1 MENNIN
7 ISREEKAMVSIDTLR
22 HSAAHVLAMALLRH
36 NPKVK
41 LAIGPSI
48 ENGFY
53 YDADNLRLT
62 EESLK
67 TLEKSMKKIIKEN
80 LPFKKEIITKRKA
93 RTLFKDNKYK
103 LEMLNALP
111 GDKVSIYWT
120 GKEFVDMCK
129 GPHVKSTGEIKAVK
143 LLKLAGAYW
152 RGDEKNKM
160 LTRIYGTAFAS
171 KKELDEFL
179 KNLAIAETR
188 DHKKLG
194 KQLDLFSVH
203 DIIGKG
209 LPLLHP
215 HGMAIRRALEDLK
228 REVQSKLG
236 LQEVLTPHIAKSDL
250 WKSSGHYEAF
260 KDDMYIFKA
269 DKKEHAVKPMNCPFH
284 AYIYKSNPKSYRDL
298 PYRLAEFAV
307 VYRNE
312 KAGELKG
319 LLRVRALTQDDTHVF
334 ARKDQ
339 ITSEVQRIVPAAIKL
354 LRICGLK
361 DVKIT
366 LSTKPEKSI
375 GTDAVWKLATAALK
389 KALDGLKLK
398 YEVMKGEG
406 AFYGPKIDIHAK
418 DALGRYWQL
427 TTVQLDFFMPT
438 RFDLTYV
445 DEKGSKVRPIMIHV
459 AMYGSFERFMAVLI
473 EHYGGA
479 FPTWL
484 APVQVKLLN
493 FTDRNLKY
501 ARKVEEALRAEG
513 IRVEADYDA
522 STIQK
527 KVRNAE
533 LEKVP
538 YVLCVGDKE
547 QKAGTVAV
555 RTRGKKKIDF
565 GVRLSS
571 FVKHVKKE
579 IESRAIRP

>member
-7 ISREEKAMVSIDTLR
+7 VKGEGEMMINLETLR
-22 HSAAHVLAMALLRH
+22 HSAAHVLAMALLRF
-36 NPKVK
+36 NPKAK

-53 YDADNLRLT
+53 YDVDNVKLT

-93 RTLFKDNKYK
+93 RTLFADNKYK

-111 GDKVSIYWT
+111 GDKISIYSV

-160 LTRIYGTAFAS
+160 LTRIYGTAFGS
-171 KKELDEFL
+171 RKELDDYLELL
-179 KNLAIAETR
+179 KLAESR
-188 DHKKLG
+188 DHKRLG
-194 KQLDLFSVH
+194 KQLDLFSVSEKV
-203 DIIGKG
+203 GKG
-209 LPLLHP
+209 MPLLHP
-215 HGMAIRRALEDLK
+215 RGMVIRRALEELK
-228 REVQSKLG
+228 REVQRKLRI
-236 LQEVLTPHIAKSDL
+236 QEVYTPHIAKSDL

-260 KDDMYIFKA
+260 KDDMYIFKV
-269 DKKEHAVKPMNCPFH
+269 DKQEYAIKPMNCPFH
-284 AYIYKSNPKSYRDL
+284 AQIYKANPKSYRDL
-298 PYRLAEFAV
+298 PYGLAEFAT

-319 LLRVRALTQDDTHVF
+319 LFRVRGVTQDDTHVF

-339 ITSEVQRIVPAAIKL
+339 VASEVQKIVPAAIKL
-354 LRICGLK
+354 LAACGLK
-361 DVKIT
+361 DIRIN
-366 LSTKPEKSI
+366 LSTRPEKSI
-375 GTDAVWKLATAALK
+375 GTDAAWRQATSALK
-389 KALDGLKLK
+389 AALDGLKMK
-398 YEVMKGEG
+398 YEVKKGEG
-406 AFYGPKIDIHAK
+406 AFYGPKIDIDAK

-427 TTVQLDFFMPT
+427 TTVQLDFFMPE
-438 RFDLTYV
+438 RFDLTYTN
-445 DEKGSKVRPIMIHV
+445 ESGKKERPIMIHV
-459 AMYGSFERFMAVLI
+459 AMFGSIERFMGVLI

-484 APVQVKLLN
+484 APVQAKVLN

-501 ARKVEEALRAEG
+501 AKKVEESLRNEG
-513 IRVEADYDA
+513 IRVEGDYETN
-522 STIQK
+522 TIPK

-533 LEKVP
+533 IEKIP
-538 YVLCVGDKE
+538 YILVVGDKE
-547 QKAGTVAV
+547 EKASTVAV
-555 RTRGKKKIDF
+555 RTRGKKKLDF
-565 GVRLSS
+565 GVKIST
-571 FVKHVKKE
+571 FVKHIKKE
-579 IESRAIRP
+579 IESRVIKP